1 MTDLERAYAL
11 VHSDPEHIEAAL
23 AAARREGAEAEREK
37 VAMWMIMR
45 SIPTGHG
52 NTVEDLLAELRA
64 VVAAEMRERAA
75 QEMRERAAQEADKY
89 RGRIGYDTGA
99 CIRAL
104 FLTPEEGA

>member
-75 QEMRERAAQEADKY
+75 QEADKY